1 MGKNKKK
8 QLPSLLSHFDAD
20 DVAEAAE
27 FLECIEDRCRAI
39 EQSLAEEAAQRAD
52 YPTPVGKRLIER
64 IEKAFADVTSY
75 RDVRGLLGGEAEDDY
90 MSPTAQALLAP
101 HEERDDWRRIPESML
116 VACNSALSYLA
127 AGAYRFYLPAFLC
140 AELRGAGLLLFPG
153 VEPGGRG
160 CADLER
166 GRCVEFTFEQ
176 QACLSDYL
184 NYESLSDYLNYEIPS
199 DGERERYW
207 PWELDDYAANHAAD
221 MTLQE
226 YGRMLV
232 QRYRDSEGL

>member
-1 MGKNKKK
+1 MCYSPFMGKNKKK

-39 EQSLAEEAAQRAD
+39 EQRMAEEAAQRAD
-52 YPTPVGKRLIER
+52 YYPTPAGKRLIER
-64 IEKAFADVTSY
+64 IEQAFADVTSY

-90 MSPTAQALLAP
+90 MSPNAQALLAP
-101 HEERDDWRRIPESML
+101 HEERDDWRSIPESML

-140 AELRGAGLLLFPG
+140 AELRGAGLILFPG

-160 CADLER
+160 CADLDR
-166 GRCVEFTFEQ
+166 GRCVEFTPAQ
-176 QACLSDYL
+176 QAVLTDYL
-184 NYESLSDYLNYEIPS
+184 NYEFRS

-207 PWELDDYAANHAAD
+207 PWELDDYAANHATS
-221 MTLQE
+221 MSLQE